1 MSEEEN
7 DLRIELNEAQNHIHS
22 LQDKVETL
30 ESERDEAVK
39 ELESVKEELVAAR
52 NLLDEVAS
60 SLRDGQRKNV
70 F

>member
-1 MSEEEN
+1 MTEEEN
-7 DLRIELNEAQNHIHS
+7 DLRIELYEAQNQIHF

-52 NLLDEVAS
+52 SLLDEVAFL
-60 SLRDGQRKNV
+60 LRDGQRKNV